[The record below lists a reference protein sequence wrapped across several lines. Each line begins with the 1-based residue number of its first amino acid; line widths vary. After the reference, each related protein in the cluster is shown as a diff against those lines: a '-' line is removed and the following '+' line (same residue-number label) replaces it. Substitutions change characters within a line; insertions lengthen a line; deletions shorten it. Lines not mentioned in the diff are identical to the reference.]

1 MANRTLPSSTHFP
14 FPSVSCVGKYDLD
27 FKNPGGKQVLSGPE
41 LAQLYTDLSNKYPIV
56 SIEDPFDQ
64 VREAFLFQRPG

>member
-1 MANRTLPSSTHFP
+1 
-14 FPSVSCVGKYDLD
+14 VSCVGKYDLD

-64 VREAFLFQRPG
+64 VRRAERGVVLGEIRVIAL